1 MSDPLIESL
10 AADLKPVNRHR
21 IGRSLTLCLIASLVL
36 GAAVFWLL
44 PGLTIRADLA
54 DAVQGASFWLK
65 SGFTGVLAIIGYA
78 SLRRLSRPGGTA
90 RAAVCLPVAV
100 WLTLALIATV
110 SVIIT
115 PVESWTGWILRPT
128 ALRCVIDI
136 VLISLPIIAVF
147 FFAVRQGAP
156 TRLAMAGWAS
166 GLAAGGIGATIYS
179 MGCPES
185 SIGFLAVWYA
195 LGIAL
200 TGLIGA
206 LSGRQLLRW

>member
-10 AADLKPVNRHR
+10 AADLKPVNRNR
-21 IGRSLTLCLIASLVL
+21 VGRRLTLCLLAGLAL

-44 PGLTIRADLA
+44 PGLTLRADLA
-54 DAVQGASFWLK
+54 EAIYGTSFWMK
-65 SGFTGVLAIIGYA
+65 AGFTAVLAIIGYV
-78 SLRRLSRPGGTA
+78 SLRQLSRPGGTS
-90 RAAVCLPVAV
+90 RVAVRLPVAV
-100 WLTLALIATV
+100 WLALALIAVV

-115 PVESWTGWILRPT
+115 PVESWSGWILRPT

-136 VLISLPIIAVF
+136 VLISLPIIALF

-166 GLAAGGIGATIYS
+166 GLAAGGIGATIYG

-195 LGIAL
+195 LGIML

-206 LSGRQLLRW
+206 LSGRHLLRW

>member
-10 AADLKPVNRHR
+10 AADLKPVNRNR
-21 IGRSLTLCLIASLVL
+21 VGRRLTLCLIAGLVL

-44 PGLTIRADLA
+44 PGLTLRADLA
-54 DAVQGASFWLK
+54 DAIQGTSFWMK
-65 SGFTGVLAIIGYA
+65 AGFTAVLAIIGYI
-78 SLRRLSRPGGTA
+78 SLRQLSRPGGTA
-90 RAAVCLPVAV
+90 RAAVRLPVAV
-100 WLTLALIATV
+100 WLGLALIAAV

-115 PVESWTGWILRPT
+115 PVESWSGWILRPT

-136 VLISLPIIAVF
+136 VLISLPIIAVL

-166 GLAAGGIGATIYS
+166 GLAAGGIAATIYG

-195 LGIAL
+195 LGILL

-206 LSGRQLLRW
+206 LAGRHLLRW